1 MAELKQFGFPLRFVL
16 FVIVAAATGA
26 VSMTALQT
34 FVPTNASWREA
45 AHALG
50 GQWAAFLLAD
60 YNPLTAYR
68 KVAAEISKPSTTS
81 MPYTGT
87 TPVPSIQVTG
97 PLFKPYEYK
106 PDPGLQR
113 AISAGIGARAAQE
126 IRRAQDIT
134 AYGRNPTRWHG
145 VSPH

>member
-1 MAELKQFGFPLRFVL
+1 MRFVL
-16 FVIVAAATGA
+16 FVVVAAATGA
-26 VSMTALQT
+26 VSMTAMQT
-34 FVPTNASWREA
+34 LVPTNAPLREA
-45 AHALG
+45 VQALG
-50 GQWAAFLLAD
+50 GQWAAFRLAD

-68 KVAAEISKPSTTS
+68 KVAAEISKPGTTS
-81 MPYTGT
+81 MPYIGT
-87 TPVPSIQVTG
+87 TSVPSIQVTG

-113 AISAGIGARAAQE
+113 ATSAGIGARAAQE

-145 VSPH
+145 VPPH